1 MASKGLHNFPRYL
14 AGGGAMACSLYF
26 LIIQRADLAVV
37 AASLYFLLACAIDTL
52 QARIPNSLNLL
63 LITAGVTINTVAT
76 GWSGLSGSLAGLLL
90 GIGLLLLPYLMGGF
104 GAGDVKALGAL
115 GALLGPKPLLH
126 VFVYMA
132 FCGGIMALLHYIF
145 NASLKQKSREW
156 LACAKA
162 SALLGDPR
170 LLKPEKTETLRFP
183 YAAAIAFGYY
193 SYLTWGGV
201 L

>member
-1 MASKGLHNFPRYL
+1 MENKGSHNIPRYL
-14 AGGGAMACSLYF
+14 TGGGAMACALYF
-26 LIIQRADLAVV
+26 LIDQRADPSVV
-37 AASLYFLLACAIDTL
+37 VASLYFLLACAVDTR
-52 QARIPNSLNLL
+52 QSRIPNLLNLS
-63 LITAGVTINTVAT
+63 LIIAGITIHTVTAG
-76 GWSGLSGSLAGLLL
+76 GSGLFDSLAGLLL

-132 FCGGIMALLHYIF
+132 FFGGGMALLHYIF
-145 NASLKQKSREW
+145 NANFTQKTREW
-156 LACAKA
+156 LTCVKA
-162 SALLGDPR
+162 SALTRDPR
-170 LLKPEKTETLRFP
+170 LLKPEKTEALRFP

-193 SYLTWGGV
+193 SYLTWGGI